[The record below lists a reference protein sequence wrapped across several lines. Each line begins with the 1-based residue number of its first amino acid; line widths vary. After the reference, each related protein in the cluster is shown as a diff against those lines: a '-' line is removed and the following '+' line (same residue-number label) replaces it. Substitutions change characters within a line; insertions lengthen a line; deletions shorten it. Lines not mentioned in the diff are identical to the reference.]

1 VSALRL
7 TVPGNVLLLGEY
19 AVLEEGGL
27 GFAMAVEVRAR
38 LEAVP
43 WGSLRVEGSW
53 PGRSLTWTPDTRSES
68 PLVTA
73 VADTVSEYLGSPCTG
88 TVHLDTT
95 AFFSAGGRKAGLGS
109 SAAVC
114 VALACGLLHLAGRR
128 EAAAGPEAP
137 MLALRAHRRVQRG
150 RGSGYDI
157 LTSFHGGSGL
167 VRGGASPSWQACGLP
182 PQSRVALFP
191 GPAPVST
198 ADAVERYSR
207 WKSRNPGA
215 AADFLRE
222 SNAAILSFSR
232 SRSLEEAL
240 PFFEAC
246 RKLGTRLGSEIGVS
260 AELAAPPG
268 LDARWCKALGAGN
281 ELGMCL
287 LAPGAELP
295 SDGGT
300 WARVQGAQTGVT
312 WEQ

>member
-1 VSALRL
+1 MTALRL
-7 TVPGNVLLLGEY
+7 TVPGNILLLGEY

-27 GFAMAVEVRAR
+27 GLALAVEVRAR

-53 PGRSLTWTPDTRSES
+53 PGRSLTWTPETRNES
-68 PLVTA
+68 SLVTA
-73 VADTVSEYLGSPCTG
+73 VADTVSEYLGSPCSG
-88 TVHLDTT
+88 SVRLDSA
-95 AFFSAGGRKAGLGS
+95 AFFSTGGRKAGLGS

-114 VALACGLLHLAGRR
+114 VALVCGLLHLAGRR
-128 EAAAGPEAP
+128 EAAEGPEAP
-137 MLALRAHRRVQRG
+137 MLALRAHRRVQHG
-150 RGSGYDI
+150 RGSGYDL

-167 VRGGASPSWQACGLP
+167 VRGGVSPSWQACGLP
-182 PQSRVALFP
+182 PESRVALFL

-215 AADFLRE
+215 ASDFLRE

-232 SRSLEEAL
+232 SRSTEEAL
-240 PFFEAC
+240 PFFDAC
-246 RKLGTRLGSEIGVS
+246 RKLGTQLGSEIGVS
-260 AELAAPPG
+260 AELAVPPG

-281 ELGMCL
+281 ELGLCL
-287 LAPGAELP
+287 LAPGADLP
-295 SDGGT
+295 ADGGT
-300 WARVQGAQTGVT
+300 CTRVERAETGVA